1 MIKRTVLWNT
11 RIRLTRITHSKS
23 WFILQIWYAM
33 CKSGPKV
40 QWYFHLWLR
49 QIAHV
54 LRWEAVCITSSGR
67 EMSFWFY
74 STDSGMLGSMASLLE
89 HTFSQPLRCRLL
101 QKQNKKNPFFTKL
114 VVTWVCWVKNH
125 QSLIF
130 KVKFPYWVFC

>member
-1 MIKRTVLWNT
+1 MIQFTRMPLPLSQLLWWRWFYWTEKLLEPFKMINRTVLWNN

-74 STDSGMLGSMASLLE
+74 STDSGMLVSMASLLE
-89 HTFSQPLRCRLL
+89 HTVTIAQSTTH
-101 QKQNKKNPFFTKL
+101 FF
-114 VVTWVCWVKNH
+114 
-125 QSLIF
+125 I
-130 KVKFPYWVFC
+130 